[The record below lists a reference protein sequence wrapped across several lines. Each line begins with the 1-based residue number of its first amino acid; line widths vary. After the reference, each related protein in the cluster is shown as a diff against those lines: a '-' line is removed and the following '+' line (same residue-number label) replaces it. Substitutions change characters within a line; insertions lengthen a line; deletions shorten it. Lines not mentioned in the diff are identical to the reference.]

1 VPHIIFA
8 KLYNFNCVDQIKFNL
23 ISFLTLND
31 YSVYFFSQEYKQ
43 DNVKKHG
50 EGIREDVMCFH
61 GFIFI
66 IYHLT

>member
-1 VPHIIFA
+1 VG
-8 KLYNFNCVDQIKFNL
+8 QIRFNL

-50 EGIREDVMCFH
+50 EGIREEKLVSDPFV
-61 GFIFI
+61 I
-66 IYHLT
+66 I